1 MSESIGSVAHIHL
14 CDMRAREL
22 FARGDQVEV
31 IDRPLSGRV
40 VRFDP
45 DRRLALVDTALGNKW
60 FYLKDLR
67 RL

>member
-1 MSESIGSVAHIHL
+1 
-14 CDMRAREL
+14 MRAREL

>member
-1 MSESIGSVAHIHL
+1 MSESIGSVAHIRL

-22 FARGDQVEV
+22 FGRGDQVEV
-31 IDRPLSGRV
+31 IGRTTSGRV
-40 VRFDP
+40 LRIDP

-60 FYLKDLR
+60 YYLKDLR